1 MEQKIR
7 QDENIGENLKR
18 LRMQKSLSQQKVCE
32 VLQLMGCDIIRSTYQ
47 KYENGELNIKVTVL
61 RKLQEYYNCGYEEF
75 FKPIKKNKRQ
85 SAFLNIAMLEIAEK
99 LLEIYMK

>member
-18 LRMQKSLSQQKVCE
+18 LRMQKGLSQQKVCE

-47 KYENGELNIKVTVL
+47 KYENGELNIK
-61 RKLQEYYNCGYEEF
+61 LQYYVNCRNTIIVVMKNF
-75 FKPIKKNKRQ
+75 SNLLKRIKDRVH
-85 SAFLNIAMLEIAEK
+85 FLI
-99 LLEIYMK
+99 